1 MAQKVAKAVK
11 PTSLTHNLR
20 SQLAAIISILVFEL
34 LVYQSLLFRCLSSN
48 HLLQLFQLVI
58 ADVHFF
64 TLIVVS

>member
-1 MAQKVAKAVK
+1 MAQKVTKAVK
-11 PTSLTHNLR
+11 PTSLTDNMC
-20 SQLAAIISILVFEL
+20 SQIAAIISVLVFEL

-48 HLLQLFQLVI
+48 SFLQLFQLVI